1 MASAAVDSLSKLLNQ
16 ILPNLQSYFL
26 LCPGNKMASL
36 HDNLVFL
43 QDFLQNFPENSGEW
57 DARIRDAADQ
67 AKDIIQSHVSKK
79 DAARDEDE
87 FGAFQRCID
96 EVDSIVAEAAKM
108 KEIPEKE
115 DNLPAKTS
123 SVPKETMVGVDQ
135 DLIQIKDRVM
145 GDEQNLQIIPITGMG
160 GIGKT
165 TLARNV
171 YEDKSTV
178 DFFDTRHWVT
188 ISQEYSVPDILG
200 SILSVKGAE
209 AEFLIERVYKSL
221 KGRRYVIVMDD
232 MWHSEVWVKVR
243 RAFPDDSNGSRVI
256 ITTRLSEVALNI
268 DSDSRLHRMGL
279 LDEDQSWALFRSKAF
294 ADECPPS
301 GHMEEIGK
309 SIARNC
315 KGLPLAIVVMAGMLK
330 ANKMREYWENIAEN
344 VNVASTIND
353 DRYSRIFSLSYSN
366 LPRHLKSCFLYMGVF
381 AEDYEIPVKKLIKLW
396 VADDFL
402 EPSSSESKSLE
413 ELAEEYIKDLVER
426 SLVLVARKR
435 SNGRIR
441 CCKIHDVLRD
451 LIITKGR
458 EERFVQHFTYME
470 RSNITLSK
478 LVESQHRLII
488 HTDESGFIKTKIRNS
503 TTVHT
508 LLYFGSKTSILS
520 SFASKL
526 TSLRVLDQLLVNSR
540 IFPDQIFE
548 LVNLKYLAF
557 TYDKSDKC
565 AISPSISKLQNLQTL
580 IIRPGYFSAD
590 KMCEVILPLEIWKMP
605 RLRHLV
611 LMRNTSLSFPYRDG
625 LGGTYSALENLQ
637 TLSNVMNFKFTK
649 ETVEGFPNLKK
660 LKIQYNSIEPKH
672 WAMFG
677 LDNLVYLQELEELN
691 FRSLPG
697 STREGSNLSATNLA
711 FPQMLRKL
719 TLTRSGIPWE
729 KMSMVGSLPNLEVLK
744 LMKDSFVG
752 KEWEPTEGEFV
763 VLKYLEMESTNLRD
777 WRVESDHFPCLE
789 TLIIR
794 WCHKLKEVPSSVGNI
809 PTLESLTMHTCN
821 SEAEDSVSLIEAEQ
835 QSLGN
840 DVLKVWILYPSER
853 VETTSQQR
861 RRNQRVARLRR
872 DVKVLKIYT
881 CLSGF
886 GSPSYLVRSI

>member
-1 MASAAVDSLSKLLNQ
+1 MASAAVASLSKLVNQ

-26 LCPGNKMASL
+26 LCPRKKMASL

-79 DAARDEDE
+79 NAARDEEE
-87 FGAFQRCID
+87 FGAFQSCIN
-96 EVDSIVAEAAKM
+96 EVDSII
-108 KEIPEKE
+108 KEIQEKE
-115 DNLPAKTS
+115 ENNLPAKTS
-123 SVPKETMVGVDQ
+123 SVDQ

-200 SILSVKGAE
+200 SILSVKGEE
-209 AEFLIERVYKSL
+209 AELLIERVYKSF
-221 KGRRYVIVMDD
+221 KCRRYLIVMDD
-232 MWHSEVWVKVR
+232 IWHSEVWVKVR
-243 RAFPDDSNGSRVI
+243 RAFPDDFNGSRVI

-268 DSDSRLHRMGL
+268 DSDSRLHRMQL

-294 ADECPPS
+294 ANEYCPPR
-301 GHMEEIGK
+301 HMEEIGK
-309 SIARNC
+309 YIARNC

-330 ANKMREYWENIAEN
+330 ANKTIEYWENIAEN

-353 DRYSRIFSLSYSN
+353 DRYSGIFSLSYSN

-435 SNGRIR
+435 SNGRMR
-441 CCKIHDVLRD
+441 HCKIHDVLRD
-451 LIITKGR
+451 LSITKGR
-458 EERFVQHFTYME
+458 EERFVKHFTYMDK
-470 RSNITLSK
+470 SKITLSK
-478 LVESQHRLII
+478 LVESQQRLII
-488 HTDESGFIKTKIRNS
+488 HTDQAGFKKTKICNS
-503 TTVHT
+503 TVHT
-508 LLYFGSKTSILS
+508 LLYFGSKTSTLS
-520 SFASKL
+520 SFASTL
-526 TSLRVLDQLLVNSR
+526 TSLRVLDELLVDSKF
-540 IFPDQIFE
+540 FPDQIFK

-557 TYDKSDKC
+557 TYNKSDKC
-565 AISPSISKLQNLQTL
+565 LISPSISKLQNLETL
-580 IIRPGYFSAD
+580 IIERGGLPSDY
-590 KMCEVILPLEIWKMP
+590 MCEVILPLEIWKMP

-625 LGGTYSALENLQ
+625 LSGTYSALENLQ

-660 LKIQYNSIEPKH
+660 LRIQYNSIVPKK
-672 WAMFG
+672 WVTFG

-691 FRSLPG
+691 FRFHAG
-697 STREGSNLSATNLA
+697 SALVDSKPLATNLA
-711 FPQMLRKL
+711 FPRMLRKL

-729 KMSMVGSLPNLEVLK
+729 KMWMVSSLPNLEVLK
-744 LMKDSFVG
+744 LMKHSFVG
-752 KEWEPTEGEFV
+752 KEWEPNEGEFL
-763 VLKYLEMESTNLRD
+763 VLKYLEMETLDLSE

-789 TLIIR
+789 TLFIR
-794 WCHKLKEVPSSVGNI
+794 WCKELKEVPSSVGDI
-809 PTLESLTMHTCN
+809 PTLERLTMQTCN
-821 SEAEDSVSLIEAEQ
+821 VEAEDSVRLIEAEQ

-840 DVLKVWILYPSER
+840 DVLKVRIFVPSKR
-853 VETTSQQR
+853 VETTSQQW
-861 RRNQRVARLRR
+861 RRNQRVTRR
-872 DVKVLKIYT
+872 RRQGRTRELLDGDEAIGIGEL
-881 CLSGF
+881 F
-886 GSPSYLVRSI
+886 QFQP